1 MKRVFWVGVGVAL
14 TVMAA
19 RWMRKQRERF
29 SPESMAAKMADG
41 MEDLRGLLR
50 VSVEE
55 GRRAMEQKEAE
66 LRAELDAGHSPARG

>member
-1 MKRVFWVGVGVAL
+1 MRRVFWIGVGAAL

-19 RWMRKQRERF
+19 RWMRKQREKF

-41 MEDLRGLLR
+41 MEDLRALVR

-66 LRAELDAGHSPARG
+66 LRAELGGGVPPG

>member
-1 MKRVFWVGVGVAL
+1 MFWIGVGAAL

-19 RWMRKQRERF
+19 RWMRKQREKF

-41 MEDLRGLLR
+41 MEDLRALVR

-66 LRAELDAGHSPARG
+66 LRAELGGGGPPG

>member
-1 MKRVFWVGVGVAL
+1 MRRVFWIGVGVAL

-29 SPESMAAKMADG
+29 SPESMAAKVADG
-41 MEDLRGLLR
+41 MEDLRSLVR

-66 LRAELDAGHSPARG
+66 LRAELGVGGPAGP